1 MSPAPF
7 WWSWPSWVVEALAGL
22 GLQLALH
29 AWGPGHDLWKY
40 WLLGILISVGYE
52 LWLDRHGWSWR
63 DVLQRIPGQVAGE
76 LLVALAAVVGL

>member
-1 MSPAPF
+1 MSAPF
-7 WWSWPSWVVEALAGL
+7 WWTWPSWIVEALAGA

-29 AWGPGHDLWKY
+29 AWGPGHVGWAY
-40 WLLGILISVGYE
+40 WLAGVGISIGYE

-76 LLVALAAVVGL
+76 ALAIVLGL